1 MDQKERLTGTFEH
14 LLAFAFFIFPLGGN
28 ILGPLV
34 LWLMRRQGSMFI
46 DEQGKASLNFQL
58 SMTLY
63 GVLAA
68 ILSLAGVGLLM
79 IPVIVVADGVCVIV
93 AAVQAHRGDLFHYP
107 VTIRFIH

>member
-14 LLAFAFFIFPLGGN
+14 LLAFAFFIFPLGN
-28 ILGPLV
+28 IVGPLV
-34 LWLMRRQGSMFI
+34 LWLVKRQGSMFI

-63 GVLAA
+63 GLMALILAFV
-68 ILSLAGVGLLM
+68 GVGLVIL
-79 IPVIVVADGVCVIV
+79 PVIVIADAVFVIV
-93 AAVQAHRGDLFHYP
+93 AAVQAHRGDLYHYP